1 MSTKQLTKYPTASL
15 AELLTISGPII
26 LGMLT
31 ASLMNFVDR
40 LFLSRYAVEAMNGA
54 AIGGMI
60 SYTFLLLPLA
70 VCGISEVFVGQYN
83 GARKYQETGKASGQM
98 ILVAF
103 AATLFFVPCAFFVAP
118 HLIESSQHTYGVP
131 YMRIF
136 LSGGTLLC
144 FSSALNGFFAGIGR
158 TKISL
163 YASLVGNLVNIVM
176 DPIMIFG
183 FGPIPSM
190 GVEGAAYATLLGEL
204 AICLLLTFHYLKPKI
219 REKYKTLTL
228 AFDMK
233 LMHESLRIGLPSA
246 IGHTIEL
253 LGWSLLFY
261 FSAKQGDVFLTVFV
275 VGQTIFHFF
284 IFLIDGLE
292 KGTTAVASNLIGSKQ
307 MKLMPKLIRSATKLI
322 LLWSLVLLPFMLI
335 WPQIVLDIL
344 EIDEARYIYGSE
356 VYRQSIWALRYV
368 WLFMLIDSF
377 VWVLIGIMKSAGDT
391 VFIMIVNPACAF
403 IFGFIPCVIAMKMDL
418 ISPSMQWFFIVFYAS
433 MNLVLFIRRYQSG
446 KWKKF
451 DVTKEPDLVS

>member
-15 AELLTISGPII
+15 AELLVIAGPII

-54 AIGGMI
+54 AVGGTI
-60 SYTFLLLPLA
+60 SYTFLLIPLA
-70 VCGISEVFVGQYN
+70 LCAISEVFVGQYN
-83 GARKYQETGKASGQM
+83 GAGKYNEVGKATGQM
-98 ILVAF
+98 ILVAL
-103 AATLFFVPCAFFVAP
+103 AATLFFIPCAFFVAP

-144 FSSALNGFFAGIGR
+144 FSAALNGFFAGVGK

-163 YASLVGNLVNIVM
+163 YASLLGNLVNIVM
-176 DPIMIFG
+176 DPILIFG
-183 FGPIPSM
+183 LGPIPSM

-204 AICLLLTFHYLKPKI
+204 SICLLLTFHYLKPKI

-233 LMHESLRIGLPSA
+233 LMRESVRIGLPSA
-246 IGHTIEL
+246 VGHTIEV
-253 LGWSLLFY
+253 LGWSLLLY
-261 FSAKQGDVFLTVFV
+261 FSAQQGEIFLTVFV
-275 VGQTIFHFF
+275 VGQTILIFF
-284 IFLIDGLE
+284 IFFTEGLE
-292 KGTTAVASNLIGSKQ
+292 KGTTAIAANLIGSRQ
-307 MKLMPKLIRSATKLI
+307 IELIPKLIRSAAKLVF
-322 LLWSLVLLPFMLI
+322 LWLFILLPFMLI
-335 WPQIVLDIL
+335 SPQIILDVL
-344 EIDEARYIYGSE
+344 EIDQARYVYGSE
-356 VYRQSIWALRYV
+356 LYYHSIWALRYV

-377 VWVLIGIMKSAGDT
+377 VWVIIGIIKSAGDT
-391 VFIMIVNPACAF
+391 VFIMIANPVCAF
-403 IFGFIPCVIAMKMDL
+403 LFGFIPCVIAMKMDL
-418 ISPSMQWFFIVFYAS
+418 INPSMQWVFMVFYAVI
-433 MNLVLFIRRYQSG
+433 NLILFIRRYQSG

-451 DVTKEPDLVS
+451 DVTKEPDLVY